1 MGNNARRHCR
11 YVCGQ
16 EYIQYGTFQRRLHQ
30 LIVRPLQVGYQP
42 DQGLFATTLPAI
54 QQVIPP
60 IEIIGYLNDLPD
72 QLIKMNEIKG
82 ISVSFILRVIV
93 LLYFFIDYVEYLL
106 DFFDIL

>member
-42 DQGLFATTLPAI
+42 DQGLFATTLPA
-54 QQVIPP
+54 
-60 IEIIGYLNDLPD
+60 
-72 QLIKMNEIKG
+72 K
-82 ISVSFILRVIV
+82 
-93 LLYFFIDYVEYLL
+93 
-106 DFFDIL
+106 